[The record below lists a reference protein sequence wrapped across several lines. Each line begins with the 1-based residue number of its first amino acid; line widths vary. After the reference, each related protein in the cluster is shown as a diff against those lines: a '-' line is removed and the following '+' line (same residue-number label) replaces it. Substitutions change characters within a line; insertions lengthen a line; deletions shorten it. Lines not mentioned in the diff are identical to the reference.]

1 MKNGGWLDAYDDVP
15 QAENGIEGT
24 MGGLTDKGFNY
35 NGAWGGTMQD
45 GGLTFLEPTSRKL
58 PKGYVIPY
66 NTPST
71 ELAISVGGENG
82 EPAYLI
88 PSFKYG
94 RYLTDKDAKAEF
106 RKTGEHLGGP
116 FKTWQEA
123 DEWERTV
130 RHPYVEKG
138 QNIPT
143 PLRRWG
149 KDFAM
154 GGSMPGAVGFTYAR
168 TGSIP
173 SNGPYAKKTKASAQD
188 GRAISDNTRL
198 KPIVTEK
205 PMNRE
210 TISSSNDS
218 YVMSPQEALLNK
230 LKGVRLKESQ
240 DKLSKTLEKVTAVG
254 SLSPNPFISVPSG
267 IVNFTLGVTDAPT
280 PGDAGLDYMGL
291 LGSVAT
297 PSSLRGFKKIGN
309 RIPFFKGLSFIDAGS
324 DIFEFTPSE
333 DLPKKQNGGE
343 MKYYQEGLDFKPK
356 TISQDGLRQLLTQP
370 PKGDIESYYPELKRI
385 KEAPKVAETKKA
397 AADRANLERVK
408 SKATYVKPGP
418 SETQSRINRQQATEL
433 AKQEALQN
441 SPLSQ
446 TLGSFTPS
454 GYNPGAGAV
463 GAEAFVNMAPGIS
476 IIPSSVRLGQLYEGN
491 DPYGFNQE
499 NIISSENALASLGA
513 LGDVA
518 NVALPI
524 KLGAKATGRFLTEE
538 TPLKNA
544 YKINPLAFKANPEA
558 YYRML
563 GNKGYDDALESGIIR
578 PPARSFHTEAYYNK
592 GYPLD
597 TRLRDLTGR
606 AGYEGPYMAEV
617 KGMPE
622 SFVNE
627 NVANYTGPMFDDPV
641 VYSKE
646 PISISN
652 PNVKFY
658 KEDWLR
664 GYKEVPKYVSSP
676 VQNIFSKRFERLDNE
691 MRFLSLPE
699 LNNPNATKVLENF
712 RERIKTPEG
721 QKRLKDLGITN
732 TKVLDD
738 LTIVGDENTLGQYWM
753 NKIGLNPNLPEVKR
767 VTRHEIE
774 HAVQDAIES
783 SRMNKYKQDADNLK
797 YLFRPKAKKKAIEAA
812 MKPTSEIDDML
823 GGLELRKT
831 PEKVD
836 WDKIKETRGK
846 REPSELFNYM
856 SDKQRATNYFD
867 SGSGG
872 REKSAFLSEVQQYM
886 MDEGIIPKTSYAEV
900 TPEMVKETFINAMF
914 DEKGGK
920 YLRLFNIMK
929 PNEANYKLV
938 SNALN
943 KMLTVVPVVGGAA
956 AATSQLEQ
964 KEKGGKIK
972 KDDMGYWNPDNW
984 GEPVEIDS
992 NEITMEGV
1000 YEPLLGISDTG
1011 DVQMMYPGE
1020 DYIFDGE
1027 TVTEYPVAKFGKD
1040 VPKAQPGLSTKKLSA
1055 EEKLAVYQKGQE
1067 MVKDAQSMGRKDWEN
1082 KYKDVLSDQ
1091 AKLDVLGGFSAYK
1104 DFKNNEGLYDS
1115 RINSVKSTINRKAVN
1130 QQLSEKAMG
1139 ASSYIKDYLNNYSSL
1154 DEIKK
1159 NAATTYGYTPE
1170 QEIDPVKFVSNK
1182 MADEARYRIK
1192 INKGF
1197 PLYQDPT
1204 SKMTCINGVCT
1215 IAADQGVDFSALPQ
1229 NEGSGVRQDAQ
1240 GRWIPQYNPTFSKNY
1255 QKAGYR
1261 LLDVNETPAE
1271 GDIVQYYNKNT
1282 PIHAELVLSAN
1293 DKKINTFN
1301 NYDLTGGGSGFYT
1314 RNFDPSQ
1321 EPYNAE
1327 KWTDTRY
1334 YRLTPEAAEKAAM
1347 KNPAYTNLLEGKTK
1361 FESSEEN
1368 KKFQDLNKSI
1378 QNVDASILGED
1389 AGLFNE
1395 IVSGARGK
1403 YAKDKPGLFK
1413 SLSGKSKNP
1422 ELLERIINQAYKNGG
1437 QLIKLDQLTNFTNY
1451 NKPTK
1456 GGWLDKY
1463 K

>member
-35 NGAWGGTMQD
+35 NGAWGGTM
-45 GGLTFLEPTSRKL
+45 
-58 PKGYVIPY
+58 
-66 NTPST
+66 
-71 ELAISVGGENG
+71 
-82 EPAYLI
+82 
-88 PSFKYG
+88 
-94 RYLTDKDAKAEF
+94 
-106 RKTGEHLGGP
+106 
-116 FKTWQEA
+116 
-123 DEWERTV
+123 
-130 RHPYVEKG
+130 
-138 QNIPT
+138 
-143 PLRRWG
+143 
-149 KDFAM
+149 AM

-210 TISSSNDS
+210 TVSSSNDS

-343 MKYYQEGLDFKPK
+343 MKYYQEGLDWKPRN
-356 TISQDGLRQLLTQP
+356 ISQEGSKTPKKRTLVLAEHNPEFWDNPDGSPATNINP
-370 PKGDIESYYPELKRI
+370 FI
-385 KEAPKVAETKKA
+385 KEAAGIKSYVNKYFPGEDVEVIPTYKQNIKEALAKSDPNTRLVVMGHSGNRMFGIPTTEFIESVGNTKYENCYAGICYGDILEGIGKRNPDKELIGKMIPGRFPESYNLNNFNIRSNEKQWVGFAPVDRGGEEGFRDSFFRRTKNPELNKLEKELKVIWANNKADFDEKVKSSKPIEDKINRVYSQNKQIINLPKAADTKELDYIPIPARTANYGKDPLRFNPQALLQNRRDGGEIPQAQFGTMLAPITGEDVSRFFDLFSVPQKAVTKLVTGKYQTPSEAMNIKNPVGAFATDMILDPTNIVGGSAASKIVKSAKSATKASKVAK
-397 AADRANLERVK
+397 
-408 SKATYVKPGP
+408 VKPVSVNP
-418 SETQSRINRQQATEL
+418 S
-433 AKQEALQN
+433 
-441 SPLSQ
+441 
-446 TLGSFTPS
+446 
-454 GYNPGAGAV
+454 
-463 GAEAFVNMAPGIS
+463 
-476 IIPSSVRLGQLYEGN
+476 
-491 DPYGFNQE
+491 
-499 NIISSENALASLGA
+499 
-513 LGDVA
+513 
-518 NVALPI
+518 
-524 KLGAKATGRFLTEE
+524 
-538 TPLKNA
+538 
-544 YKINPLAFKANPEA
+544 
-558 YYRML
+558 
-563 GNKGYDDALESGIIR
+563 
-578 PPARSFHTEAYYNK
+578 
-592 GYPLD
+592 
-597 TRLRDLTGR
+597 
-606 AGYEGPYMAEV
+606 
-617 KGMPE
+617 
-622 SFVNE
+622 
-627 NVANYTGPMFDDPV
+627 
-641 VYSKE
+641 
-646 PISISN
+646 
-652 PNVKFY
+652 
-658 KEDWLR
+658 
-664 GYKEVPKYVSSP
+664 
-676 VQNIFSKRFERLDNE
+676 VQNIFSKLPTPDWFTNQ

-738 LTIVGDENTLGQYWM
+738 LTIVGDENTLGKYWM

-836 WDKIKETRGK
+836 WDKIKETGGK

-972 KDDMGYWNPDNW
+972 KDDTGYWNPENW

-992 NEITMEGV
+992 NEITMDGV

-1020 DYIFDGE
+1020 DYTFDGE
-1027 TVTEYPVAKFGKD
+1027 TVTEYPMAKSGMSVNNAD
-1040 VPKAQPGLSTKKLSA
+1040 AQP
-1055 EEKLAVYQKGQE
+1055 
-1067 MVKDAQSMGRKDWEN
+1067 
-1082 KYKDVLSDQ
+1082 
-1091 AKLDVLGGFSAYK
+1091 
-1104 DFKNNEGLYDS
+1104 
-1115 RINSVKSTINRKAVN
+1115 
-1130 QQLSEKAMG
+1130 
-1139 ASSYIKDYLNNYSSL
+1139 IK
-1154 DEIKK
+1154 
-1159 NAATTYGYTPE
+1159 
-1170 QEIDPVKFVSNK
+1170 
-1182 MADEARYRIK
+1182 
-1192 INKGF
+1192 
-1197 PLYQDPT
+1197 
-1204 SKMTCINGVCT
+1204 
-1215 IAADQGVDFSALPQ
+1215 
-1229 NEGSGVRQDAQ
+1229 
-1240 GRWIPQYNPTFSKNY
+1240 
-1255 QKAGYR
+1255 
-1261 LLDVNETPAE
+1261 
-1271 GDIVQYYNKNT
+1271 
-1282 PIHAELVLSAN
+1282 
-1293 DKKINTFN
+1293 
-1301 NYDLTGGGSGFYT
+1301 
-1314 RNFDPSQ
+1314 
-1321 EPYNAE
+1321 
-1327 KWTDTRY
+1327 
-1334 YRLTPEAAEKAAM
+1334 
-1347 KNPAYTNLLEGKTK
+1347 
-1361 FESSEEN
+1361 
-1368 KKFQDLNKSI
+1368 
-1378 QNVDASILGED
+1378 
-1389 AGLFNE
+1389 
-1395 IVSGARGK
+1395 
-1403 YAKDKPGLFK
+1403 
-1413 SLSGKSKNP
+1413 
-1422 ELLERIINQAYKNGG
+1422 
-1437 QLIKLDQLTNFTNY
+1437 KLDQLLNFTNY

-1456 GGWLDKY
+1456 GGWLDKWAD
-1463 K
+1463 